1 MSLLCGACVRI
12 GFAKGVRLE
21 GTRLG
26 VLGGT
31 FNPIHN
37 GHLQIAHYVQRL
49 FTLSQIH
56 FVVAAVPPH
65 KSAEDLVALNHR
77 YAMVCLATQDFPDF
91 IPSLVELEPPA
102 SPFSIDTLAKLSHG
116 RYGDAKG
123 LYFIAGA
130 DSLMEVAS
138 WHESERLLTSHDF
151 VFVSRP
157 GVRRVDAEAVLP
169 KAAAARVCDLRGL
182 GLRQARKVLHGG
194 EARGDG
200 IFLVDADALDISAL
214 RIRTLLKFGRCV
226 RHLVPDHVDDYI
238 RKLHLYGEQ

>member
-1 MSLLCGACVRI
+1 
-12 GFAKGVRLE
+12 LE
-21 GTRLG
+21 GTKLG

-37 GHLQIAHYVQRL
+37 GHLRLAHYVQRL

-56 FVVAAVPPH
+56 FVVAALPPH

-102 SPFSIDTLAKLSHG
+102 SPFSIDTLAKLSRG
-116 RYGDAKG
+116 RSGDAKG
-123 LYFIAGA
+123 LHFIAGT
-130 DSLMEVAS
+130 DSLMEVSS
-138 WHESERLLTSHDF
+138 WHESERLLTSHSF

-157 GVRRVDAEAVLP
+157 GVQHVDTKSILP
-169 KAAAARVCDLRGL
+169 RAAAAQVCDLRGL
-182 GLRQARKVLHGG
+182 GLRQARKVLHGR
-194 EARGDG
+194 EARGNG
-200 IFLVDADALDISAL
+200 IFLVDAHALDISAS
-214 RIRTLLKFGRCV
+214 RIRVLLKFGRRV
-226 RHLVPDHVDDYI
+226 RRLVPDHVDDYI

>member
-1 MSLLCGACVRI
+1 M
-12 GFAKGVRLE
+12 E

-26 VLGGT
+26 ILGGT

-49 FTLSQIH
+49 FTLSQIQ
-56 FVVAAVPPH
+56 FVVAAIPSH
-65 KSAEDLVALNHR
+65 KPAENLVALNHR

-91 IPSLVELEPPA
+91 IPSLVELDPPA
-102 SPFSIDTLAKLSHG
+102 SPFSIDTLAKMSDG
-116 RYGDAKG
+116 RYGNAAA

-138 WHESERLLTSHDF
+138 WHRSEKLLTSHNF

-157 GVRRVDAEAVLP
+157 GVGRVDPATVLP
-169 KAAAARVCDLRGL
+169 KAAAGRVRDLRGRN
-182 GLRQARKVLHGG
+182 LRQARKVLHGG
-194 EARGDG
+194 DARGGG
-200 IFLVDADALDISAL
+200 IFLVDADAPDISAS
-214 RIRTLLKFGRCV
+214 RIRVLVKSGEDVGR
-226 RHLVPDHVDDYI
+226 LVQGPVDDYI

>member
-1 MSLLCGACVRI
+1 M
-12 GFAKGVRLE
+12 E

-49 FTLSQIH
+49 FTLSRIH
-56 FVVAAVPPH
+56 FAVSAFPPH
-65 KSAEDLVALNHR
+65 KSTEDLIALNHR

-102 SPFSIDTLAKLSHG
+102 SPFSIDTLAKMSDGSHG
-116 RYGDAKG
+116 NAKG
-123 LYFIAGA
+123 PHFIAGS

-138 WHESERLLTSHDF
+138 WHESERMLTSHNF

-157 GVRRVDAEAVLP
+157 GFQAVDAGTVLS

-182 GLRQARKVLHGG
+182 GLRQARKVLRSG

-200 IFLVDADALDISAL
+200 IFLVDADAPDISAS
-214 RIRTLLKFGRCV
+214 RIRTLLKSGRRV
-226 RHLVPDHVDDYI
+226 RRFIPDRVDDYI
-238 RKLHLYGEQ
+238 QKLHLYGE